1 MRENMIL
8 QRCCPGF
15 RQVKQLTRPP
25 TDLPTKKGV
34 LRAELMKR
42 SSQKLNIRP
51 RRNGRK
57 APPHFLTRVKPPVTA
72 AWAQTLNC
80 LTETEGEKS
89 TMMTSTPENTE
100 IGTQG
105 EDKIDMI
112 RNRRTTVIVKMITE
126 ENLQEE
132 REILEILRGGET
144 ALVASQ

>member
-89 TMMTSTPENTE
+89 TLMTSTPKKGIQE
-100 IGTQG
+100 
-105 EDKIDMI
+105 EDKIDLI
-112 RNRRTTVIVKMITE
+112 RSRRTIVIVKMITE

-132 REILEILRGGET
+132 REILEVPRGGET
-144 ALVASQ
+144 VVVASQ

>member
-25 TDLPTKKGV
+25 TDLPTRKGV
-34 LRAELMKR
+34 LQAELMKR

-89 TMMTSTPENTE
+89 TLMTSTPKKGIQE
-100 IGTQG
+100 
-105 EDKIDMI
+105 EDKIDLI
-112 RNRRTTVIVKMITE
+112 RSRRTIVIVKMITE

-132 REILEILRGGET
+132 REILEVLRGGET